1 MKLLKT
7 RKVRRLSR
15 KELLPNFFFFLK
27 SIIIDSFVGKE
38 NRNYSTIHKEIILAL
53 NLYCNILNSFV
64 LPSGMLLRFFPTKL
78 SGAERKI
85 HTIEKVRIQS

>member
-1 MKLLKT
+1 
-7 RKVRRLSR
+7 
-15 KELLPNFFFFLK
+15 
-27 SIIIDSFVGKE
+27 VGKE

-78 SGAERKI
+78 SGADRKI
-85 HTIEKVRIQS
+85 HTIEIITIQPIIPENQLFPYDIVYSRHRIGQDLLY